1 MNDDRGPA
9 AAKRTRALGE
19 VLDYLLQE
27 FDHNHNPLPDHR
39 KHMASRTGMLEKAV
53 RIWFQNR
60 RAKLRKVEKMKA
72 QAGAA
77 PGLAPLS
84 SSAYGALSAPSSFGA
99 GSAPGSA
106 PALASAHPLPPQ
118 PGAAT
123 PPGTAV
129 DINLKYCL
137 IDCLLLLVGLW
148 QRVKSGHHDVDRMRR
163 QFVNLLPF
171 TVHLMMDSVD
181 LLVILLKKN
190 YEINYFFSAIT
201 NNAKILFRI
210 FYPVLLIVGA
220 SLLNNGVLEN
230 HAELRVTLL
239 AQPKFSVFFFNRA
252 HLSLNQWLICDDFS
266 EGQQVLLAVAGG
278 TDVPH
283 VLVGA
288 RLLLL
293 HLNLFVLENQ
303 VGTEVPPVPVPVPK
317 YAPPVYLDHGDA
329 APLEVGTFQFWDSAG
344 AGPHDKQ
351 LALAPPL
358 TTNATQA
365 TLALPPAVLAGLA
378 LELALGAE
386 LATMGHGPEL
396 ATLGYLPMLPMD
408 DTILPALAGSGPVHA
423 SPATPDFFA
432 FGDLDPRRG
441 LELPLTAANPGDPL
455 ALYTH
460 QLMGGQLESGYPVD
474 GGLELEFGP
483 LDRGPVLEGPQPS
496 MDSFIDYGG
505 Y

>member
-9 AAKRTRALGE
+9 AAKRTRASGE

-27 FDHNHNPLPDHR
+27 FDHNHNPSPDHR
-39 KHMASRTGMLEKAV
+39 KHMASRTGMSEKAV

-77 PGLAPLS
+77 PGSAPLS
-84 SSAYGALSAPSSFGA
+84 SSAYGALSAP
-99 GSAPGSA
+99 GSA
-106 PALASAHPLPPQ
+106 PALASAHPSPPQ

-129 DINLKYCL
+129 DINSKYCL
-137 IDCLLLLVGLW
+137 IDCSSLSVGSW

-163 QFVNLLPF
+163 QFVNLSPF
-171 TVHLMMDSVD
+171 TVHSMMDSVD
-181 LLVILLKKN
+181 LLVILSKKN

-210 FYPVLLIVGA
+210 FYPVSSIVGA
-220 SLLNNGVLEN
+220 SLLNNGVSEN
-230 HAELRVTLL
+230 HAELRVTLS

-252 HLSLNQWLICDDFS
+252 HSSSNQWSICDDFS
-266 EGQQVLLAVAGG
+266 EGQQVSSAVAGG

-288 RLLLL
+288 RSSLL
-293 HLNLFVLENQ
+293 HLNSFVSENQ

-329 APLEVGTFQFWDSAG
+329 APSEVGTFQFWDSAG

-351 LALAPPL
+351 SASAPPS

-365 TLALPPAVLAGLA
+365 TSASPPAVLAGSA
-378 LELALGAE
+378 SELALGAE

-396 ATLGYLPMLPMD
+396 ATLGYSPMLPMD
-408 DTILPALAGSGPVHA
+408 DTISPASAGSGPVHA

-441 LELPLTAANPGDPL
+441 SESPSTAANPGDPS
-455 ALYTH
+455 ASYTH
-460 QLMGGQLESGYPVD
+460 QSMGGQSESGYPVD

>member
-9 AAKRTRALGE
+9 AAKRTRASGE

-27 FDHNHNPLPDHR
+27 FDHNHNPSPDHR
-39 KHMASRTGMLEKAV
+39 KHMASRTGMSEKAV

-77 PGLAPLS
+77 PGSAPLS

-106 PALASAHPLPPQ
+106 PALASAHPSPPQ

-129 DINLKYCL
+129 DINSKYCL
-137 IDCLLLLVGLW
+137 IDCSSLSVGSW

-163 QFVNLLPF
+163 QFVNLSPF
-171 TVHLMMDSVD
+171 TVHSMMDSVD
-181 LLVILLKKN
+181 LLVILSKKN

-210 FYPVLLIVGA
+210 FYPVSSIVGA
-220 SLLNNGVLEN
+220 SLLNNGVSEN
-230 HAELRVTLL
+230 HAELRVTLS

-252 HLSLNQWLICDDFS
+252 HSSSNQWSICDDFS
-266 EGQQVLLAVAGG
+266 EGQQVSSAVAGG

-288 RLLLL
+288 RSSLL
-293 HLNLFVLENQ
+293 HLNSFVSENQ

-329 APLEVGTFQFWDSAG
+329 APSEVGTFQFWDSAG

-351 LALAPPL
+351 SASAPPS

-365 TLALPPAVLAGLA
+365 TSASPPAVLAGSA
-378 LELALGAE
+378 SELALGAE

-396 ATLGYLPMLPMD
+396 ATLGYSPMLPMD
-408 DTILPALAGSGPVHA
+408 DTISPASAGSGPVHA

-441 LELPLTAANPGDPL
+441 SESPSTAANPGDPS
-455 ALYTH
+455 ASYTH
-460 QLMGGQLESGYPVD
+460 QSMGGQSESGYPVD